1 MSFITYDLI
10 FLGLFIVFVVLFLS
24 TRKKNLTKQGIIY
37 LYKTQLGIKFIDTF
51 SKRFEK
57 ILRPLQYA
65 VIVCGYFLMGTVIW
79 YFGRSVYLY
88 LTTPLANLIKAPPI
102 APLIPYFPK
111 LFGLESIFPP
121 LYFTYF
127 IIIIGVVAISH
138 EFSHGIFARMH
149 GFKIHSTGFAFLGP
163 ILGAFVEPDEKQMNK
178 AKKIPQLSVL
188 AAGTFANIL
197 MTILFGLIFWL
208 FFSSFFVAAGAKFN
222 TYALV
227 ELNVNSITFIGNETI
242 RDNLVQVS
250 AGGKNYFAYS
260 DALKKAING
269 KTKIMTVYED
279 SPAFKVQLKGAI
291 IEFDGEKIESQE
303 ELSKLIQ
310 SHKEGD
316 DVKVKTLILG
326 DGRDSNVEEE
336 RTYDVKLQK
345 KDGRTILGIGNYPVS
360 NAGIFGIV
368 YNYTFAKIKEPAVF
382 YKSKIGEFGWFV
394 YYLLWWM
401 IIINLLVALFNML
414 PLGILDGGRFFYL
427 TVWGITGSEKVG
439 KKAYS
444 LITWILLASLVLL
457 MVRWGLRFF

>member
-1 MSFITYDLI
+1 MSFVTYDLI
-10 FLGLFIVFVVLFLS
+10 FLGLFIIFVIIFLS
-24 TRKKNLTKQGIIY
+24 TRKKNLTRQGIIY
-37 LYKTQLGIKFIDTF
+37 LYKTQLGIKFIDSF

-57 ILRPLQYA
+57 ILRPLQYV
-65 VIVCGYFLMGTVIW
+65 VIACGYMLTLSVLW
-79 YFGRSVYLY
+79 YYGRSVYLY
-88 LTTPLANLIKAPPI
+88 LTTPLANLISAPPV

-127 IIIIGVVAISH
+127 IIIIGVVAVSH
-138 EFSHGIFARMH
+138 EFSHGIFAKIH

-208 FFSSFFVAAGAKFN
+208 FFSSFFVPAGVKFN
-222 TYALV
+222 TYALAG
-227 ELNVNSITFIGNETI
+227 LNVSSITFVGNETI

-250 AGGKNYFAYS
+250 AGGKNYFTDS
-260 DALKKAING
+260 DALKKVING
-269 KTKIMTVYED
+269 KVRDIIAYED
-279 SPAFKVQLKGAI
+279 SPAFRAQLIGAI
-291 IEFDGEKIESQE
+291 IEIDGEKVVSQSD
-303 ELSKLIQ
+303 LSRVLQNHKPGDKLKI
-310 SHKEGD
+310 
-316 DVKVKTLILG
+316 KTAVLEN
-326 DGRDSNVEEE
+326 GRDSESAEKDYEIVLGE
-336 RTYDVKLQK
+336 
-345 KDGRTILGIGNYPVS
+345 KDGKTFLGIGFFPVS
-360 NAGIFGIV
+360 NSGLVGIV
-368 YNYTFAKIKEPAVF
+368 YNYTFAKIKTPAVY
-382 YKSKIGEFGWFV
+382 YKSNIGEFGWFI
-394 YYLLWWM
+394 YYLIWWM

-457 MVRWGLRFF
+457 MIRWGMRFF